1 MEASDKNKLLIKP
14 KPRLK
19 PLELLH
25 SLIKIVTNVQAWGQM
40 QKQKKLKR
48 SEALCWFSQIVG
60 VNLQHATWVSPIAK
74 SPDHA
79 LCDHRAFSDTL
90 ETLEVEF
97 AWGKGV
103 PRVTQGLTWQQSYF

>member
-25 SLIKIVTNVQAWGQM
+25 SLIKIITNVQAWGRM
-40 QKQKKLKR
+40 QKQKKSKR

-60 VNLQHATWVSPIAK
+60 EIYNMPPGWAQ
-74 SPDHA
+74 
-79 LCDHRAFSDTL
+79 
-90 ETLEVEF
+90 
-97 AWGKGV
+97 
-103 PRVTQGLTWQQSYF
+103 